1 MHNMANNVVD
11 ILREKND
18 EADLDQ
24 VLKTQMGGYTKKSV
38 QDYVTQLKRQ
48 QHRTAEAFNRDMQA
62 LLDEKEQLIAANN
75 KLKNRISKVLADY
88 KTLYDSVASVKSG
101 ETSVSVNDVMQLR
114 GRIRALEKDKQD
126 LQNQVTSVEKQ
137 SEQKQHVIG
146 DKNRTIEQQKQE
158 IAMYQGML
166 AASRNDSD
174 QLRQTVSEQAGQL
187 ETMHG
192 ELEFLKAVVS
202 DGNVSKLNTQIDEL
216 TINLEKMNGE
226 LDLRVKEIQAAQ
238 KQIETLK
245 LQQENNHQ
253 ANETLRQSLE
263 SVTTQNEKLEAE
275 NNLLNEELERCI
287 QENLV
292 AKRAHSE
299 LKVLNAIL
307 QRKLD
312 AEKLRCL
319 VDQNEADKK

>member
-1 MHNMANNVVD
+1 MANNVVD

-38 QDYVTQLKRQ
+38 QDYVAQLKRQ
-48 QHRTAEAFNRDMQA
+48 QQHTAETFNRDMQA
-62 LLDEKEQLIAANN
+62 LLDEKEQLIASNN
-75 KLKNRISKVLADY
+75 KLKNRVSKVLADY

-126 LQNQVTSVEKQ
+126 LQNHVASAEKQ

-166 AASRNDSD
+166 ATSRNDSD

-202 DGNVSKLNTQIDEL
+202 DGNVSKLNGQIDEL
-216 TINLEKMNGE
+216 TIGMEKLNGE
-226 LDLRVKEIQAAQ
+226 LDLRIKEIQTAQ

-245 LQQENNHQ
+245 QQQENNHQ
-253 ANETLRQSLE
+253 TNETLRQSLE
-263 SVTTQNEKLEAE
+263 SVTAQNEKLEAE
-275 NNLLNEELERCI
+275 NSLLNEELERYI
-287 QENLV
+287 QENL
-292 AKRAHSE
+292 AMKRAQSE
-299 LKVLNAIL
+299 LKVQNAIL

-312 AEKLRCL
+312 AEKVRCL
-319 VDQNEADKK
+319 VDQNTAASK